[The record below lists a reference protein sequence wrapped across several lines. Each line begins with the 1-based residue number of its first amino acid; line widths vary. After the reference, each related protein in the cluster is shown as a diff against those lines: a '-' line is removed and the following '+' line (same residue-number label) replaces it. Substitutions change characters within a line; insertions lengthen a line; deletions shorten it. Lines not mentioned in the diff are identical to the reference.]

1 MGMGNMLGDLFCG
14 PFSPACCPFYV
25 AEAGSRDKMVRHTCR
40 TEYTCSP
47 CTCGLWL
54 WLYRSS
60 LRPHPHPRSAHHLR
74 LPTQWRQ
81 SPGRNSCR
89 STLNPIVSQN
99 GHRNQIREQNR
110 LRSSKVIFGCSL
122 IHHIHRCVSRLVFRI
137 SGWKLKFFP
146 PGVVFPGI
154 FVTSN
159 SGALGPQP
167 AANLWTMTGWNWVD
181 PLLEHDSWRVHDP
194 QQGSTGSSLYLWD
207 LMRMGTYFQ
216 SQVVSL
222 DSAQLILKLRRW
234 SWKSPFRLVA
244 VKETTCGNCHGVHG
258 SSSIRGIAHL
268 FSSKDSVNKRFG
280 HDLTILSS
288 MSVGKTMP

>member
-1 MGMGNMLGDLFCG
+1 MSNWIHMFPM
-14 PFSPACCPFYV
+14 
-25 AEAGSRDKMVRHTCR
+25 H
-40 TEYTCSP
+40 
-47 CTCGLWL
+47 LWL

-99 GHRNQIREQNR
+99 GHRNQIRVNR
-110 LRSSKVIFGCSL
+110 IDSEVQRSFLDALSFIIFIAVCL
-122 IHHIHRCVSRLVFRI
+122 DWF
-137 SGWKLKFFP
+137 SGFLAGNSVFFP
-146 PGVVFPGI
+146 PGVVFAEI
-154 FVTSN
+154 FLSSN
-159 SGALGPQP
+159 SGTLGPQP
-167 AANLWTMTGWNWVD
+167 PANLWTMTGWNWVD

-194 QQGSTGSSLYLWD
+194 QQGSTGSSLYSWD

-222 DSAQLILKLRRW
+222 DSAQLILKLHRW
-234 SWKSPFRLVA
+234 SWKSPFWLVA
-244 VKETTCGNCHGVHG
+244 VKETTCGNCHGVQC

-280 HDLTILSS
+280 HDLTILWS
-288 MSVGKTMP
+288 MPVGKTMP